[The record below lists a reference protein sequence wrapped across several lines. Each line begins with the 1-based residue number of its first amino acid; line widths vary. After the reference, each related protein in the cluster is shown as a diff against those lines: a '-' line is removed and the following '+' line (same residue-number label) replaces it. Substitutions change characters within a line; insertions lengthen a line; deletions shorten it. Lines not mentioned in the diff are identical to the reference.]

1 VRYLI
6 FILFPL
12 IGFGQVKNVH
22 KKVDVNVYVNG
33 FKGFK
38 LNNLLSNEVS
48 VIRVGVSRDEVKHT
62 KRKVLTY
69 LVKNYSDSGLITKYV
84 DSFNNGHM
92 IVIGQFNKF
101 EVVRYF
107 TIHLDYLTRKI
118 VAIEVEKIR

>member
-6 FILFPL
+6 LILFPL

-33 FKGFK
+33 FKEFK

-48 VIRVGVSRDEVKHT
+48 IIRVGVEWDKVKHT
-62 KRKVLTY
+62 KKEVHTY
-69 LVKNYSDSGLITKYV
+69 LVRNYSDSGLITKFV
-84 DSFNNGHM
+84 DSFNGGYM
-92 IVIGQFNKF
+92 IVIGQFDKF